1 MKHRSRVSH
10 PAPQSLMNA
19 SVPAPRALS
28 RREFIASSSVA
39 ALALA
44 LPRAVAQT
52 TPAQA
57 PLIDIHMHQ
66 NAAMVSGGAA
76 PAGAKA
82 SQQRLLSEF
91 LQHQKIL
98 GATTTVF
105 LGANDATTAYAK
117 QEPARWVC
125 FCSQDLKAA
134 DAHAKM
140 ESSLKQGAIGIGEL
154 KSAVACDSPEMIRT
168 AELAKAYNVPMLIHF
183 EEGAWNDGI
192 ARFNRVI
199 EKFPTVH
206 FIGHGQSWWTHINKD
221 HKPEAGLYPKGP
233 VTPGGIADRW
243 LADYPNMHADLS
255 AGSGNNAMMRDPA
268 VARDFFLRHQNKIM
282 FGSDCPCRTGVGP
295 TCVSAVKRTALD
307 SLKLG
312 DPVMAKVLRENAK
325 KLLKLKTA

>member
-1 MKHRSRVSH
+1 MGRIRQLPSPLNSSN
-10 PAPQSLMNA
+10 P
-19 SVPAPRALS
+19 VPLALS
-28 RREFIASSSVA
+28 RREFITSSSVA

-52 TPAQA
+52 TLAPA

-66 NAAMVSGGAA
+66 NAAMVAGSDTPSGT
-76 PAGAKA
+76 KT
-82 SQQRLLSEF
+82 SQERPISEF
-91 LQHQKIL
+91 LQHQKNIN
-98 GATTTVF
+98 ATTTVF
-105 LGANDATTAYAK
+105 LGADAATMAYAK

-125 FCSQDLKAA
+125 FCSQNLKEP
-134 DAHAKM
+134 DALAKM
-140 ESSLKQGAIGIGEL
+140 EASLKHGAIGIGEL

-168 AELAKAYNVPMLIHF
+168 AEMAKVYNVPMLIHF

-192 ARFNRVI
+192 TRFNRVV

-206 FIGHGQSWWTHINKD
+206 FIGHGQSWWAYINKD

-233 VTPGGIADRW
+233 VTPGGLADRW
-243 LADYPNMHADLS
+243 LADYPNLHADLS

-268 VARDFFLRHQNKIM
+268 AARDFFIRHQNKIM

-295 TCVSAVKRTALD
+295 TCVSAVKRTALA
-307 SLKLG
+307 SLKLD
-312 DPVMAKVLRENAK
+312 DPIMDKVLRENAK

>member
-1 MKHRSRVSH
+1 M
-10 PAPQSLMNA
+10 
-19 SVPAPRALS
+19 
-28 RREFIASSSVA
+28 
-39 ALALA
+39 
-44 LPRAVAQT
+44 
-52 TPAQA
+52 
-57 PLIDIHMHQ
+57 
-66 NAAMVSGGAA
+66 
-76 PAGAKA
+76 
-82 SQQRLLSEF
+82 
-91 LQHQKIL
+91 
-98 GATTTVF
+98 
-105 LGANDATTAYAK
+105 
-117 QEPARWVC
+117 
-125 FCSQDLKAA
+125 
-134 DAHAKM
+134 
-140 ESSLKQGAIGIGEL
+140 
-154 KSAVACDSPEMIRT
+154 
-168 AELAKAYNVPMLIHF
+168 
-183 EEGAWNDGI
+183 
-192 ARFNRVI
+192 I